1 MRKLL
6 YVSLIVILFSNL
18 TFAQQVQKSV
28 FSTSR
33 WKDKNWLLF
42 DDNQSAL
49 YKIITSEAF
58 QLLVERSGRIAK
70 LDSKDSWEKY
80 QEETRL
86 RMRLSIDKFEK
97 TALNPQITGTL
108 DRETFTVEKILFES
122 HPGFFVTSSLF
133 IPKNRQTPAPAIIYC
148 AGHTDTGF
156 RSEVYQ
162 RVILNLVEKGFV
174 VFAFDPI
181 GQGERLQYFDAE
193 SGKSK
198 IGAPT
203 TEHSYAGIQT
213 LLTGTSLT
221 DYFIWDA
228 IRAIDFL
235 ETRKEVDIKRLGVTG
250 RSGGGLQ
257 SALLMA
263 YDDRIYAAAPE
274 CYITNFKRLLQSI
287 GPQDAEQNPYNFIK
301 NGFDI
306 PDFLHLHAPKPALII
321 TTTHDFFS
329 IQGARETFSE
339 VKKSYNALG
348 YANNIDM
355 VEDLGIHESTKANR
369 EALYEFFLK
378 HLYQPGESTE
388 KEIEPFSTEEL
399 WVTKT
404 GQVSTALNGETVFS
418 LNKKFFEQDNKQK
431 SISKASAANLLK
443 IELIR
448 KLTASVYTGLINYDG
463 KKVEKYFLENEF
475 EDFALPVYLIKKDTE
490 VNPKKLIVWLQPEGK
505 EKVLDDLL
513 MDKILELGYAILA
526 PDLPGI
532 GELHDPGF
540 RGDGFVNGVPFNYT
554 FGANLAGRSIP
565 GIQAE
570 SIGLLM
576 QFIEQDEQYNKLQ
589 ISALVD
595 KEMSSAFLHY
605 AMIENSF
612 NKIVFRNPLVFNN
625 TFLSTE
631 YYDPSQ
637 AFNIAP
643 GSLPDYD
650 FRNMVS
656 LLAPEIFRIVNSIDE
671 NTETYEN
678 NILEYLK

>member
-448 KLTASVYTGLINYDG
+448 K
-463 KKVEKYFLENEF
+463 
-475 EDFALPVYLIKKDTE
+475 
-490 VNPKKLIVWLQPEGK
+490 
-505 EKVLDDLL
+505 
-513 MDKILELGYAILA
+513 
-526 PDLPGI
+526 
-532 GELHDPGF
+532 
-540 RGDGFVNGVPFNYT
+540 
-554 FGANLAGRSIP
+554 
-565 GIQAE
+565 
-570 SIGLLM
+570 
-576 QFIEQDEQYNKLQ
+576 
-589 ISALVD
+589 
-595 KEMSSAFLHY
+595 
-605 AMIENSF
+605 
-612 NKIVFRNPLVFNN
+612 
-625 TFLSTE
+625 
-631 YYDPSQ
+631 
-637 AFNIAP
+637 
-643 GSLPDYD
+643 
-650 FRNMVS
+650 
-656 LLAPEIFRIVNSIDE
+656 
-671 NTETYEN
+671 
-678 NILEYLK
+678 